1 MADIKEKIKT
11 RFGIDI
17 AAENIFKLYKIDS
30 ADISPA
36 ELETKIADT
45 RKRWNISINGAN
57 EKFAARDKARLE
69 KADSYEAILR
79 DPKARQEVFAFCTN
93 PTGSGRGS
101 AEC

>member
-1 MADIKEKIKT
+1 MTGVKEDGMADIKEKIKT

-45 RKRWNISINGAN
+45 RKR
-57 EKFAARDKARLE
+57 
-69 KADSYEAILR
+69 
-79 DPKARQEVFAFCTN
+79 
-93 PTGSGRGS
+93 
-101 AEC
+101 